1 LGELQ
6 EEKAVEELSKSVTI
20 EEAEKGQVMYVL
32 NENSNEFVLAR
43 ITKSESKKTF
53 IIVPMEDKD
62 E

>member
-1 LGELQ
+1 MS

-32 NENSNEFVLAR
+32 NENSNELVLAR

>member
-1 LGELQ
+1 MA

-32 NENSNEFVLAR
+32 NENSNELVLAR

-53 IIVPMEDKD
+53 IIVPMEAKD